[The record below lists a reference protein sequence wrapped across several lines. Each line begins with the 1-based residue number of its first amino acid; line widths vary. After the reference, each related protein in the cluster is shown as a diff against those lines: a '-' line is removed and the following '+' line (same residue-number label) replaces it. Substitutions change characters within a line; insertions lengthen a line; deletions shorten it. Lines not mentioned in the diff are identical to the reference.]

1 MRYLI
6 APSILAADFAK
17 LGDEV
22 DAVMNAGADVI
33 HFDVMDSHYVPS
45 LTIGPLVLES
55 LRRRFPE
62 LPVDVHLM
70 VKHETDQLVRDFVN
84 AGASY
89 ISVHPDSAADPIQ
102 LLKYIRAS
110 HVNAGI
116 VLNPDQ
122 PIASISPY
130 LAYLD
135 YLLIMSVY
143 PGKGGQSF
151 IPQSIERLRQAKF
164 ILDAANSQIDIE
176 VDGGIKLENI
186 GEVARAGA
194 NMFVAGTA
202 IFGTSNY
209 TDTIQ
214 GMRNRIESMN

>member
-1 MRYLI
+1 MSYLI

-17 LGDEV
+17 LGEEV
-22 DAVMNAGADVI
+22 DDVMRAGADVI

-55 LRRRFPE
+55 LRRRFPD

-70 VKHETDQLVRDFVN
+70 VNHETDQLVRDFVN

-89 ISVHPDSAADPIQ
+89 VSIHPDSASDPIQ
-102 LLKYIRAS
+102 LLKFIRSS
-110 HVNAGI
+110 HVKAGI

-122 PIASISPY
+122 PVATIAPY
-130 LAYLD
+130 LGFLD
-135 YLLIMSVY
+135 FLLIMSVY

-151 IPQSIERLRQAKF
+151 IPESIDRLRQAKF
-164 ILDAANSQIDIE
+164 VLEAANRLIDIE
-176 VDGGIKLENI
+176 VDGGIKSDNI
-186 GEVARAGA
+186 ADVARAGA

-202 IFGTSNY
+202 IFGTPNY
-209 TDTIQ
+209 AVTIETLRAQ
-214 GMRNRIESMN
+214 IESAN